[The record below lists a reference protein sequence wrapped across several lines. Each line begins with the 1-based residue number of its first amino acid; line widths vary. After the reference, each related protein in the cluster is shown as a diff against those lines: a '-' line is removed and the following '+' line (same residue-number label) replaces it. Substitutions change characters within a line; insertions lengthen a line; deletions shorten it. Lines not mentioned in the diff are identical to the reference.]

1 MVFNWFNRFKKQEK
15 KPEPEPML
23 PEAPLEVSPPPEEAE
38 PYYMQLAREIQRKEE
53 QKLEELPVAVSTSV
67 PEVLTSEAP
76 TFESQKL
83 EESQKVELNEDIFDW
98 QKLLY
103 GSTPAPIVE
112 KRPEPVAEA
121 PIPVLE
127 KPPETFPLPTPV
139 QEPTVQ
145 PPITASVTPTSA
157 EPEIE
162 LPIMPIVEAAI
173 SSETVV
179 EQPLALDWQ
188 KILYGSTPAP
198 VPIVEKLPEPVV
210 EAPIPVLE
218 PVAEAPI
225 PVLEK
230 LPETFP
236 LLAPVQE
243 PIAESIVQ
251 LPTPTQDPLIQPLI
265 VAPFTP
271 VIAEPEVEL
280 PVTPIAEAAVSIET
294 VVEQSPVSSI
304 VESLLPIDEKP
315 LEAPASLIDKP
326 LETIAEVL
334 APPIEPTTMVPEVP
348 VLEPIA
354 KADPPSTPTT
364 EPEPAPQSAP
374 AAIPFWKRVLG
385 QRAFDPQT
393 PALPTPTPEVQTP
406 SIVEVPPPVLPA
418 EQAIEVLPEPPVIL
432 PPPPASPVEPEPSSD
447 PEAVPFWKRMLGQRP
462 TTTPTP
468 EVPPAPREKPT
479 VEPQLTQF
487 DVGFLWSAEVLAA
500 QGRRPEDVTL
510 EEISWLQKL
519 RLGLGR
525 TRRGLV
531 NNIKAI
537 VGRGPLG
544 PQEIEELEE
553 LLLQADVGIGVS
565 EKILESLQARVRQ
578 EALPPDQTMTFLK
591 NQLRQQVE
599 LKGDDPAKFAPLRDQ
614 LNIWLVVGVN
624 GVGKTTTIGKLA
636 SLASRSGYRT
646 MIAAG
651 DTFRAGA
658 VSQVQIWA
666 QRSNV
671 PVISNPSPNAD
682 PASVVF
688 DAIGAAR
695 ARNIEL
701 LIVDTAG
708 RLQNKKNLMDELAK
722 IRRIID
728 KQGAGAHVESLLVLD
743 STTGQNGLQQAKVFT
758 EVASLTG
765 VVLTKLDGSSK
776 GGIALAI
783 VDELKLPIRFVGV
796 GEKVDD
802 LRPFNSYEFIEA
814 LLSDVED

>member
-1 MVFNWFNRFKKQEK
+1 LRLSDVAFCELLRVPENRKIREARWWYPMVFNWFNRFKKQEK
-15 KPEPEPML
+15 KPEPEPKL
-23 PEAPLEVSPPPEEAE
+23 PEAPVEVSPPQEEAE
-38 PYYMQLAREIQRKEE
+38 PYYMRLAKEIQRKEE
-53 QKLEELPVAVSTSV
+53 QKLEELPAA
-67 PEVLTSEAP
+67 EVLMPEPTPLTPEAP
-76 TFESQKL
+76 IFEPQKL
-83 EESQKVELNEDIFDW
+83 EEPQKVELNEDIFDW
-98 QKLLY
+98 QKILY
-103 GSTPAPIVE
+103 GSTPAAAPILEKPPESVVE
-112 KRPEPVAEA
+112 AAVPILEKLPEPVVEA

-127 KPPETFPLPTPV
+127 KPPETFPLP
-139 QEPTVQ
+139 
-145 PPITASVTPTSA
+145 
-157 EPEIE
+157 
-162 LPIMPIVEAAI
+162 
-173 SSETVV
+173 
-179 EQPLALDWQ
+179 
-188 KILYGSTPAP
+188 
-198 VPIVEKLPEPVV
+198 
-210 EAPIPVLE
+210 
-218 PVAEAPI
+218 
-225 PVLEK
+225 
-230 LPETFP
+230 
-236 LLAPVQE
+236 APVQE
-243 PIAESIVQ
+243 PIAEPILQ
-251 LPTPTQDPLIQPLI
+251 LPTPVQEPSIAI
-265 VAPFTP
+265 PFTP
-271 VIAEPEVEL
+271 IVAEPEVEL
-280 PVTPIAEAAVSIET
+280 PVIAPAEAAVPIET
-294 VVEQSPVSSI
+294 VIEQPSI
-304 VESLLPIDEKP
+304 VEATVPTETFIEQPSIVEVVVPIETVIKQPPVFVVAESPLPVVEK
-315 LEAPASLIDKP
+315 S
-326 LETIAEVL
+326 LETIA
-334 APPIEPTTMVPEVP
+334 PEVAPIQMPTVLDPP

-354 KADPPSTPTT
+354 EVSVPNPIETSLPTA
-364 EPEPAPQSAP
+364 EPAPQP
-374 AAIPFWKRVLG
+374 AQPAIPFWKRVLG
-385 QRAFDPQT
+385 QRAFYPQ
-393 PALPTPTPEVQTP
+393 APTSPPPTPEIQTP
-406 SIVEVPPPVLPA
+406 PPPVEVPPPV
-418 EQAIEVLPEPPVIL
+418 PPVAPANEAL
-432 PPPPASPVEPEPSSD
+432 PVPPVLPPPASTPEPGPPTES
-447 PEAVPFWKRMLGQRP
+447 EAVPFWQRILGQRP
-462 TTTPTP
+462 TTTPAAVVP
-468 EVPPAPREKPT
+468 ETLLVPPEKTTSETLSVPREKPT
-479 VEPQLTQF
+479 AQTQAPQF

-519 RLGLGR
+519 RLGLSR

-565 EKILESLQARVRQ
+565 EKILESLQVRVRQ
-578 EALPPDQTMTFLK
+578 EALPPDQAMTFLK

-599 LKGDDPAKFAPLRDQ
+599 LQGDDPAKFAPLRDQ

-666 QRSNV
+666 NRSNV

-728 KQGAGAHVESLLVLD
+728 KQGVGAHVESLLVLD

-814 LLSDVED
+814 LLSDVEE

>member
-1 MVFNWFNRFKKQEK
+1 MLENRKIEEARWRYPMVFNWFNRFKKEEK
-15 KPEPEPML
+15 KPEPEPKP
-23 PEAPLEVSPPPEEAE
+23 PEAPIEASAPLEEAE
-38 PYYMQLAREIQRKEE
+38 PYYMRLAREIQRKEE
-53 QKLEELPVAVSTSV
+53 QKVDELPTSV
-67 PEVLTSEAP
+67 ATPLVEPLKAEIPTVEQLEAP
-76 TFESQKL
+76 P
-83 EESQKVELNEDIFDW
+83 KVEINEEIFDW
-98 QKLLY
+98 QKMLY
-103 GSTPAPIVE
+103 GDKASTPVIEKPVETWVQPPAPIVE
-112 KRPEPVAEA
+112 KPLETWVQPPAPIVELPPEPWVEVPMPVA
-121 PIPVLE
+121 E
-127 KPPETFPLPTPV
+127 KPPETV
-139 QEPTVQ
+139 
-145 PPITASVTPTSA
+145 
-157 EPEIE
+157 
-162 LPIMPIVEAAI
+162 
-173 SSETVV
+173 
-179 EQPLALDWQ
+179 
-188 KILYGSTPAP
+188 
-198 VPIVEKLPEPVV
+198 
-210 EAPIPVLE
+210 
-218 PVAEAPI
+218 
-225 PVLEK
+225 
-230 LPETFP
+230 
-236 LLAPVQE
+236 
-243 PIAESIVQ
+243 IAEV
-251 LPTPTQDPLIQPLI
+251 P
-265 VAPFTP
+265 APFTD
-271 VIAEPEVEL
+271 
-280 PVTPIAEAAVSIET
+280 
-294 VVEQSPVSSI
+294 Q
-304 VESLLPIDEKP
+304 
-315 LEAPASLIDKP
+315 P
-326 LETIAEVL
+326 LET
-334 APPIEPTTMVPEVP
+334 PEVFAPLVEP
-348 VLEPIA
+348 VIQLEALRDPPLLEPSVEISE
-354 KADPPSTPTT
+354 PPPVENPPQDLPSEPPPPPQ
-364 EPEPAPQSAP
+364 PEPPPPQSEQP
-374 AAIPFWKRVLG
+374 AIPFWKRILG
-385 QRAFDPQT
+385 QRSFYPE
-393 PALPTPTPEVQTP
+393 TPTPSAEIPTSAP
-406 SIVEVPPPVLPA
+406 IAEVPPPAPLP
-418 EQAIEVLPEPPVIL
+418 EVIPPIIEALPEPPVVV
-432 PPPPASPVEPEPSSD
+432 PPPPLSEPEPESPAES
-447 PEAVPFWKRMLGQRP
+447 EAVPFWKRILGQRP
-462 TTTPTP
+462 ATTPTP
-468 EVPPAPREKPT
+468 IAPEVSPAPRERPT
-479 VEPQLTQF
+479 TEPQPAQF

-519 RLGLGR
+519 RTGLGR

-531 NNIKAI
+531 NNLKAI

-578 EALPPDQTMTFLK
+578 EALPPDQAMTFLK

-614 LNIWLVVGVN
+614 LNIWLIVGVN

-666 QRSNV
+666 NRSDV

>member
-1 MVFNWFNRFKKQEK
+1 MWWMLHFANCWLKNRKIEEACWRYPMVFNWFNRFKKQEK
-15 KPEPEPML
+15 KPEAEPTP
-23 PEAPLEVSPPPEEAE
+23 PEAPIEVSAPPGEAE
-38 PYYMQLAREIQRKEE
+38 PYYMRLAKEIQRKEE
-53 QKLEELPVAVSTSV
+53 QKVEELPAAEPNPVA
-67 PEVLTSEAP
+67 
-76 TFESQKL
+76 
-83 EESQKVELNEDIFDW
+83 ELN
-98 QKLLY
+98 
-103 GSTPAPIVE
+103 PVA
-112 KRPEPVAEA
+112 EPLKAEA
-121 PIPVLE
+121 PIV
-127 KPPETFPLPTPV
+127 T
-139 QEPTVQ
+139 
-145 PPITASVTPTSA
+145 PPIDPPKV
-157 EPEIE
+157 EIKE
-162 LPIMPIVEAAI
+162 EIF
-173 SSETVV
+173 
-179 EQPLALDWQ
+179 DWQ
-188 KILYGSTPAP
+188 KILYGSNAPSPVIDSFVEPPTPISEKPPELTAEVFVPAEVVFEPTPVVEVPMQIP
-198 VPIVEKLPEPVV
+198 VPVIEQSL
-210 EAPIPVLE
+210 EAPIP
-218 PVAEAPI
+218 EA
-225 PVLEK
+225 
-230 LPETFP
+230 T
-236 LLAPVQE
+236 
-243 PIAESIVQ
+243 SD
-251 LPTPTQDPLIQPLI
+251 LPTPAIEKSFELPTPELIAEVP
-265 VAPFTP
+265 TP
-271 VIAEPEVEL
+271 VIEQPQETFVETPL
-280 PVTPIAEAAVSIET
+280 PFIET
-294 VVEQSPVSSI
+294 FVEASTTVT
-304 VESLLPIDEKP
+304 EKP
-315 LEAPASLIDKP
+315 YEPDVP
-326 LETIAEVL
+326 ETIAEVS
-334 APPIEPTTMVPEVP
+334 ASFIETPLETIPEVP
-348 VLEPIA
+348 
-354 KADPPSTPTT
+354 
-364 EPEPAPQSAP
+364 EPEPESAVLELPAIEPINEVNVPTETSTPPAPQP
-374 AAIPFWKRVLG
+374 NEPAIPFWKR
-385 QRAFDPQT
+385 
-393 PALPTPTPEVQTP
+393 
-406 SIVEVPPPVLPA
+406 I
-418 EQAIEVLPEPPVIL
+418 
-432 PPPPASPVEPEPSSD
+432 
-447 PEAVPFWKRMLGQRP
+447 LGQRP
-462 TTTPTP
+462 PTTPTP
-468 EVPPAPREKPT
+468 TVPEAPPALREKPT
-479 VEPQLTQF
+479 AEPQPAQF
-487 DVGFLWSAEVLAA
+487 DAGFLWSAEVLAA

-519 RLGLGR
+519 RTGLGR

-531 NNIKAI
+531 NNLKAI

-565 EKILESLQARVRQ
+565 EKILESLQVRVRQ
-578 EALPPDQTMTFLK
+578 EALPPDQAMTFLK

-666 QRSNV
+666 ERSNV

-728 KQGAGAHVESLLVLD
+728 KQGVGAHVESLLVLD

-765 VVLTKLDGSSK
+765 VVLTKLDGSAK

>member
-1 MVFNWFNRFKKQEK
+1 VHENRKIEEARWRYPMVFNWFNRFKKEEK
-15 KPEPEPML
+15 KSEPEPKP
-23 PEAPLEVSPPPEEAE
+23 PEAPIEVSAPVEEAE
-38 PYYMQLAREIQRKEE
+38 PYYMRLAREIQRKEE
-53 QKLEELPVAVSTSV
+53 QKVDELP
-67 PEVLTSEAP
+67 PLEATP
-76 TFESQKL
+76 VVEPL
-83 EESQKVELNEDIFDW
+83 KVEINEEIFDW
-98 QKLLY
+98 QKMLY
-103 GSTPAPIVE
+103 GDKASTPVIEKPVETWVQPPAPVIE
-112 KRPEPVAEA
+112 KPLETWVQTPEPIIALPPEPWVEA
-121 PIPVLE
+121 PMPVVE
-127 KPPETFPLPTPV
+127 KPPETV
-139 QEPTVQ
+139 
-145 PPITASVTPTSA
+145 IA
-157 EPEIE
+157 EVPA
-162 LPIMPIVEAAI
+162 VF
-173 SSETVV
+173 T
-179 EQPLALDWQ
+179 EQPL
-188 KILYGSTPAP
+188 
-198 VPIVEKLPEPVV
+198 E
-210 EAPIPVLE
+210 IPN
-218 PVAEAPI
+218 
-225 PVLEK
+225 
-230 LPETFP
+230 T
-236 LLAPVQE
+236 
-243 PIAESIVQ
+243 
-251 LPTPTQDPLIQPLI
+251 
-265 VAPFTP
+265 VAPFVEP
-271 VIAEPEVEL
+271 VIQVEALRDPPLLEPSVEVS
-280 PVTPIAEAAVSIET
+280 TPLSIET
-294 VVEQSPVSSI
+294 PSQD
-304 VESLLPIDEKP
+304 LPSE
-315 LEAPASLIDKP
+315 
-326 LETIAEVL
+326 
-334 APPIEPTTMVPEVP
+334 PP
-348 VLEPIA
+348 
-354 KADPPSTPTT
+354 PPPQ
-364 EPEPAPQSAP
+364 PEPP
-374 AAIPFWKRVLG
+374 AIPFWKKILG
-385 QRAFDPQT
+385 QRSFYPET
-393 PALPTPTPEVQTP
+393 PTPTAEIPTSAP
-406 SIVEVPPPVLPA
+406 IAEVPPPT
-418 EQAIEVLPEPPVIL
+418 AIPEVPIAPIIEALPEPSVVV
-432 PPPPASPVEPEPSSD
+432 PPPLISEPQPDSPPES
-447 PEAVPFWKRMLGQRP
+447 EAVPFWKRILGQRP
-462 TTTPTP
+462 ATTPTP
-468 EVPPAPREKPT
+468 IAPEVSPPPREKPT
-479 VEPQLTQF
+479 TEPQPAQF

-519 RLGLGR
+519 RTGLGR

-531 NNIKAI
+531 NNLKAI

-565 EKILESLQARVRQ
+565 EKILDSLQARVKQ
-578 EALPPDQTMTFLK
+578 DALPPDQAMTFLK
-591 NQLRQQVE
+591 DQLRKQVE

-666 QRSNV
+666 NRSNV

-728 KQGAGAHVESLLVLD
+728 KQGVGAHVESLLVLD

-814 LLSDVED
+814 LLSEVED

>member
-15 KPEPEPML
+15 KPEPELTP
-23 PEAPLEVSPPPEEAE
+23 PEVPSEVSAQPEEAE
-38 PYYMQLAREIQRKEE
+38 PYYMRLAKEIQRKEE
-53 QKLEELPVAVSTSV
+53 QKIDELPAA
-67 PEVLTSEAP
+67 EP
-76 TFESQKL
+76 TPVVEPL
-83 EESQKVELNEDIFDW
+83 QKVE
-98 QKLLY
+98 
-103 GSTPAPIVE
+103 API
-112 KRPEPVAEA
+112 
-121 PIPVLE
+121 
-127 KPPETFPLPTPV
+127 
-139 QEPTVQ
+139 
-145 PPITASVTPTSA
+145 A
-157 EPEIE
+157 EPQAPKTEINE
-162 LPIMPIVEAAI
+162 EIF
-173 SSETVV
+173 
-179 EQPLALDWQ
+179 DWQ
-188 KILYGSTPAP
+188 KILYGSSTPS
-198 VPIVEKLPEPVV
+198 PVV
-210 EAPIPVLE
+210 EKPLETVPEVLVPLIEKPLESFVEASTPFIDAFPEPTLTTPIREEVVIE
-218 PVAEAPI
+218 PTPFVAETPTPI
-225 PVLEK
+225 LEQPFEPAISEMIAEDPVPSIEELLETVHEVPEPN
-230 LPETFP
+230 LPE
-236 LLAPVQE
+236 LPVVE
-243 PIAESIVQ
+243 PIAE
-251 LPTPTQDPLIQPLI
+251 
-265 VAPFTP
+265 
-271 VIAEPEVEL
+271 
-280 PVTPIAEAAVSIET
+280 
-294 VVEQSPVSSI
+294 VSS
-304 VESLLPIDEKP
+304 
-315 LEAPASLIDKP
+315 
-326 LETIAEVL
+326 ETSV
-334 APPIEPTTMVPEVP
+334 
-348 VLEPIA
+348 
-354 KADPPSTPTT
+354 PTT
-364 EPEPAPQSAP
+364 EPTPEPDQP
-374 AAIPFWKRVLG
+374 AIPFWKR
-385 QRAFDPQT
+385 
-393 PALPTPTPEVQTP
+393 
-406 SIVEVPPPVLPA
+406 I
-418 EQAIEVLPEPPVIL
+418 
-432 PPPPASPVEPEPSSD
+432 
-447 PEAVPFWKRMLGQRP
+447 LGQRP
-462 TTTPTP
+462 PTMPTPTSP
-468 EVPPAPREKPT
+468 EAPPAPREKPT
-479 VEPQLTQF
+479 AEPQPAQF
-487 DVGFLWSAEVLAA
+487 DAGFLWSAEVLAA

-519 RLGLGR
+519 RTGLGR

-531 NNIKAI
+531 NNLKAI

-578 EALPPDQTMTFLK
+578 EALPPDQAMTFLK

-666 QRSNV
+666 ERSKV

-728 KQGAGAHVESLLVLD
+728 KQGVGAHVESLLVLD

-765 VVLTKLDGSSK
+765 VVLTKLDGSAK

-814 LLSDVED
+814 LLSDVEE

>member
-1 MVFNWFNRFKKQEK
+1 MVFNWFNRFKKQDK
-15 KPEPEPML
+15 KSEPELKP
-23 PEAPLEVSPPPEEAE
+23 PETPVEVSPPPGEEAE
-38 PYYMQLAREIQRKEE
+38 PYYMRLAREIQRKEE
-53 QKLEELPVAVSTSV
+53 QKVDVV
-67 PEVLTSEAP
+67 
-76 TFESQKL
+76 
-83 EESQKVELNEDIFDW
+83 
-98 QKLLY
+98 
-103 GSTPAPIVE
+103 
-112 KRPEPVAEA
+112 PVAE
-121 PIPVLE
+121 
-127 KPPETFPLPTPV
+127 PTPMV
-139 QEPTVQ
+139 EPLQ
-145 PPITASVTPTSA
+145 AEIQASQTPKA
-157 EPEIE
+157 EINED
-162 LPIMPIVEAAI
+162 VF
-173 SSETVV
+173 
-179 EQPLALDWQ
+179 DWQ
-188 KILYGSTPAP
+188 KILYGSNTPA
-198 VPIVEKLPEPVV
+198 PVV
-210 EAPIPVLE
+210 EAPIETWVQPSTPVFE
-218 PVAEAPI
+218 KPIEPPVVAPTAEVPVPAEAIIDPMFPVAEIALPALEKPLESPI
-225 PVLEK
+225 PATT
-230 LPETFP
+230 LP
-236 LLAPVQE
+236 
-243 PIAESIVQ
+243 SI
-251 LPTPTQDPLIQPLI
+251 
-265 VAPFTP
+265 
-271 VIAEPEVEL
+271 
-280 PVTPIAEAAVSIET
+280 
-294 VVEQSPVSSI
+294 
-304 VESLLPIDEKP
+304 EKP
-315 LEAPASLIDKP
+315 LEASTEVPLPVIEKP
-326 LETIAEVL
+326 IETIAE
-334 APPIEPTTMVPEVP
+334 APTPLIEKTVEIVPEFPVPIQAPTLIEPP
-348 VLEPIA
+348 VVAPIA
-354 KADPPSTPTT
+354 EVLPSTVEPSTPTA
-364 EPEPAPQSAP
+364 EPPPQPEQPAT
-374 AAIPFWKRVLG
+374 PFWKRILG
-385 QRAFDPQT
+385 QRSFYTQP
-393 PALPTPTPEVQTP
+393 PTPTPEIPTP
-406 SIVEVPPPVLPA
+406 SPTPEVQPPTQPVVPVD
-418 EQAIEVLPEPPVIL
+418 EVLPEVVL
-432 PPPPASPVEPEPSSD
+432 PSEPPAES
-447 PEAVPFWKRMLGQRP
+447 EAVPFWQRILGQRSTPAPVVPETLPSSPENSTAEALP
-462 TTTPTP
+462 T
-468 EVPPAPREKPT
+468 PREKPT
-479 VEPQLTQF
+479 SEPLPIPREKPTTQPQPAQF

-531 NNIKAI
+531 NNIKAV

-544 PQEIEELEE
+544 AQEIEELEE

-565 EKILESLQARVRQ
+565 EKILDSLQARVKQ
-578 EALPPDQTMTFLK
+578 EALPPDQAMTFLK

-614 LNIWLVVGVN
+614 LNIWLIVGVN

-666 QRSNV
+666 NRSNV

-728 KQGAGAHVESLLVLD
+728 KQGTGAHVESLLVLD

>member
-1 MVFNWFNRFKKQEK
+1 MPTSVAT
-15 KPEPEPML
+15 PVVEPLKAEIPTV
-23 PEAPLEVSPPPEEAE
+23 EALEPPP
-38 PYYMQLAREIQRKEE
+38 
-53 QKLEELPVAVSTSV
+53 
-67 PEVLTSEAP
+67 
-76 TFESQKL
+76 
-83 EESQKVELNEDIFDW
+83 KVEINEEIFDW
-98 QKLLY
+98 QKMLY
-103 GSTPAPIVE
+103 GD
-112 KRPEPVAEA
+112 K
-121 PIPVLE
+121 
-127 KPPETFPLPTPV
+127 
-139 QEPTVQ
+139 
-145 PPITASVTPTSA
+145 AS
-157 EPEIE
+157 
-162 LPIMPIVEAAI
+162 
-173 SSETVV
+173 
-179 EQPLALDWQ
+179 
-188 KILYGSTPAP
+188 
-198 VPIVEKLPEPVV
+198 
-210 EAPIPVLE
+210 
-218 PVAEAPI
+218 
-225 PVLEK
+225 
-230 LPETFP
+230 
-236 LLAPVQE
+236 
-243 PIAESIVQ
+243 
-251 LPTPTQDPLIQPLI
+251 
-265 VAPFTP
+265 TP
-271 VIAEPEVEL
+271 VI
-280 PVTPIAEAAVSIET
+280 
-294 VVEQSPVSSI
+294 
-304 VESLLPIDEKP
+304 EKP
-315 LEAPASLIDKP
+315 LETWVQTPETIVERPAEPWVEVPIPVVEKP
-326 LETIAEVL
+326 LETVIAEVP
-334 APPIEPTTMVPEVP
+334 APFTEQPLETPEVCAP
-348 VLEPIA
+348 LVEPLIQVEALHDPPLLEPSVEVSE
-354 KADPPSTPTT
+354 PPPVETPSQDLPS
-364 EPEPAPQSAP
+364 EPSPPPQPEPP
-374 AAIPFWKRVLG
+374 AIPFWKRILG
-385 QRAFDPQT
+385 QRSFYPE
-393 PALPTPTPEVQTP
+393 TPTPSAETP
-406 SIVEVPPPVLPA
+406 TSVPIAEVPPPAPIPEVPPVA
-418 EQAIEVLPEPPVIL
+418 PIIEAIPEPPVVV
-432 PPPPASPVEPEPSSD
+432 PPPPISEPDSPAES
-447 PEAVPFWKRMLGQRP
+447 EAVPFWKRILGERP
-462 TTTPTP
+462 ATTPTP
-468 EVPPAPREKPT
+468 IAPEVSPAPREKPT
-479 VEPQLTQF
+479 TEPQPAQF

-500 QGRRPEDVTL
+500 QGRRPEEVTL

-519 RLGLGR
+519 RTGLGR

-531 NNIKAI
+531 NNLKAI

-578 EALPPDQTMTFLK
+578 EALPPDQAMAFLK

-614 LNIWLVVGVN
+614 LNIWLIVGVN

-666 QRSNV
+666 NRSNV